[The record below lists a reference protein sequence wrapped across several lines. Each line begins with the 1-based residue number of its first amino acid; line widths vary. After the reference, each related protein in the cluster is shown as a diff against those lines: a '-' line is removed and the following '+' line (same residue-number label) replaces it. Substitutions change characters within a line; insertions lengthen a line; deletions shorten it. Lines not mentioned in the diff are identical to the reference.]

1 MNFCI
6 FDVITYSAD
15 IRDGNNVLLWF
26 DEFLYLWCDYIQ
38 QYWFAYCHATRCDL
52 MNFCIFDVITYSAYP
67 LPPWSSTLWFDEFLY
82 LWCDYIQLI
91 YQMGSASDVVIWW
104 IFVSLMWLHTAA
116 SYFYRLAHGCDLMNF
131 CIFDVI
137 TYSGSNF
144 ALSCS
149 AVVIWWI
156 FVSLMW
162 LHTAKTLREYPY
174 ALLWFDEFL
183 YLWCDYIQQIRD
195 LKVNPTVVI
204 WWIFVSLMW
213 LHTADETE
221 RFSIERCDLMNFCI
235 FDVITY
241 SLTWGEVHE
250 QGVVIWWIFV
260 SLMWLHTAE
269 YLTEMCRCGCDLMNF
284 CIFDVI
290 TYSWW
295 NVCIQYG
302 LLWFDEFLYLWCD
315 YIQHKY
321 TPSTVHGVVIWWIF
335 VSLMWLHT
343 ARGTTGNIERS
354 LWFDEFL
361 YLWCDYIQPLRRV
374 RKTGLRCDLM
384 NFCIF
389 DVITYSVEQNG
400 TNNNAVVIWWIFVSL
415 MWLHTAVRPGVVS
428 WDLLWFDE
436 FLYLWCDYI
445 QHNACI

>member
-1 MNFCI
+1 MVTTCCCDLMNFCI
-6 FDVITYSAD
+6 FDVITYSSID
-15 IRDGNNVLLWF
+15 SLI
-26 DEFLYLWCDYIQ
+26 
-38 QYWFAYCHATRCDL
+38 ATPHVVIWWIFVSLMWLHTAHILCRHGAVRCDL
-52 MNFCIFDVITYSAYP
+52 MNFCIFDVITYSSYIK
-67 LPPWSSTLWFDEFLY
+67 WVQRQTLWFDEFLY
-82 LWCDYIQLI
+82 LWCDYIQLQVI
-91 YQMGSASDVVIWW
+91 FIGLLMVVIWW

-116 SYFYRLAHGCDLMNF
+116 QISLW
-131 CIFDVI
+131 
-137 TYSGSNF
+137 
-144 ALSCS
+144 
-149 AVVIWWI
+149 VV
-156 FVSLMW
+156 
-162 LHTAKTLREYPY
+162 PP
-174 ALLWFDEFL
+174 LWFDEFL